1 MWSLSSLLVTLKLS
15 SFALNYEV
23 HLYSETA
30 RGEEDT
36 VYLTLICGHA
46 LNNLAWCISRL
57 CV

>member
-1 MWSLSSLLVTLKLS
+1 MWSLGSLLVTLKLS

-46 LNNLAWCISRL
+46 LNNLAWCK
-57 CV
+57 